1 MHEHRMRARVP
12 GARRHPG
19 AAGGRGTPSRRAQGR
34 RFRRAG
40 RGRGVTMAAQER
52 LDNVTL
58 LEAADPSGML
68 RQVASSAAQVR
79 EGARAAHEADLADI
93 LADERP
99 RAIVV
104 TGMGGSGIA
113 GEVLA
118 AVAGPGC
125 PVQVTTV
132 HDYRLPGWVGAADL
146 VIAVSCS
153 GATEETL
160 SAAGEAVRRGCH
172 LLGVGGLDSP
182 LAAIAEQ
189 ARAAFIPVK
198 AIGMPRSM
206 LWGLSVPLVVAA
218 SRIGLFD
225 MPAEAYEAAAAEL
238 ERVAHLC
245 RPDSEAFVNPAKG
258 LALELSGTLPMIW
271 GTSPLAGVAAFRF
284 ANQLYENGKYPA
296 VPGVL
301 PEANHNQV
309 VVFDGPFA
317 PEPEA
322 VAVPGPDSGMV
333 PGPGNGLA
341 HRGQVPPV
349 PLRLVRLRDTHEH
362 PQVARRREESAKI
375 AAQRDIE
382 VTELTAVGDLP
393 LERLA
398 SLVHLI
404 DYASVYLAI
413 AGGLDPAPIAAIQE
427 LKARIAQE

>member
-1 MHEHRMRARVP
+1 
-12 GARRHPG
+12 
-19 AAGGRGTPSRRAQGR
+19 
-34 RFRRAG
+34 
-40 RGRGVTMAAQER
+40 VTLAAQER

-79 EGARAAHEADLADI
+79 ESVRAANEADLSELIA
-93 LADERP
+93 AGRP
-99 RAIVV
+99 RAVVV

-160 SAAGEAVRRGCH
+160 SAAGEAVRRGCR

-271 GTSPLAGVAAFRF
+271 GTSALAGVAAFRF
-284 ANQLYENGKYPA
+284 ANQLYENSKYPA

-317 PEPEA
+317 PEPVGGA
-322 VAVPGPDSGMV
+322 APGPDSGMV
-333 PGPGNGLA
+333 PGPHAGLMPGPDDGVPGLDDGGLTAGLSNGLA
-341 HRGQVPPV
+341 HHGQVPPV
-349 PLRLVRLRDTHEH
+349 PLRLVLLRDTHEH

-375 AAQRDIE
+375 AAQRGIE
-382 VTELTAVGDLP
+382 VSELTAAGDLP

-413 AGGLDPAPIAAIQE
+413 AGGIDPAPIAAIQE

>member
-1 MHEHRMRARVP
+1 
-12 GARRHPG
+12 
-19 AAGGRGTPSRRAQGR
+19 
-34 RFRRAG
+34 
-40 RGRGVTMAAQER
+40 VTQAAQER

-58 LEAADPSGML
+58 LEAGDPSGML
-68 RQVASSAAQVR
+68 RQVASAAAQVR
-79 EGARAAHEADLADI
+79 EGARVADEADLGAVS
-93 LADERP
+93 AGGRP

-125 PVQVTTV
+125 PALVTTV

-160 SAAGEAVRRGCH
+160 SAAGEAVRRGCR
-172 LLGVGGLDSP
+172 LLAVGGADSP
-182 LAAIAEQ
+182 LAALAEQ
-189 ARAAFIPVK
+189 ARASFIPVK
-198 AIGMPRSM
+198 PVGMPRAM
-206 LWGLSVPLVVAA
+206 LWGLSVPLVVVA
-218 SRIGLFD
+218 SRLGLFD
-225 MPAEAYEAAAAEL
+225 MPAAAYEAAAAEL

-271 GTSPLAGVAAFRF
+271 GTSPLAGVAASRF
-284 ANQLYENGKYPA
+284 ANQLHENGKYPA

-317 PEPEA
+317 PEPEG
-322 VAVPGPDSGMV
+322 VAPGPDAGVVPGPHGGL
-333 PGPGNGLA
+333 PAGLGNGQA
-341 HRGQVPPV
+341 HQAPPPPV
-349 PLRLVRLRDTHEH
+349 PLRLVLLRDSREH
-362 PQVARRREESAKI
+362 PQVARRREESAKL
-375 AAQRDIE
+375 AAQRGIE
-382 VTELTAVGDLP
+382 VSELTAVGDQP

-398 SLVHLI
+398 SLVQLI

-413 AGGLDPAPIAAIQE
+413 AEGIDPSPIAAIQE

>member
-1 MHEHRMRARVP
+1 M
-12 GARRHPG
+12 
-19 AAGGRGTPSRRAQGR
+19 TL
-34 RFRRAG
+34 
-40 RGRGVTMAAQER
+40 AAQER
-52 LDNVTL
+52 LDNVAL

-79 EGARAAHEADLADI
+79 ESARAAHEADLGGLIA
-93 LADERP
+93 AGRP

-182 LAAIAEQ
+182 LAAMAEQ

-218 SRIGLFD
+218 SKLGLFD
-225 MPAEAYEAAAAEL
+225 MPADGYEAAAAEL
-238 ERVAHLC
+238 ERVAYLC

-258 LALELSGTLPMIW
+258 LALELSGSLPMIW

-296 VPGVL
+296 IPGVL

-317 PEPEA
+317 PEPEGGA
-322 VAVPGPDSGMV
+322 IPGPEGGVVPGPHAGLM
-333 PGPGNGLA
+333 PGLDDDVTPGLSNGLA
-341 HRGQVPPV
+341 HRAPVPPV
-349 PLRLVRLRDTHEH
+349 PLRLVVLRDTHEH

-375 AAQRDIE
+375 AAQRGIE
-382 VTELTAVGDLP
+382 VSELTAAGDLP

-398 SLVHLI
+398 SLVQLI

-413 AGGLDPAPIAAIQE
+413 AGGIDPAPIAAIQE